1 MELKHHLERLALLLA
16 AERDEERDRHAQ
28 ARGRL
33 SLAEREARGLAL
45 ADVEAV
51 EEAGLAGRALVT
63 YGRADGRPLAGAL
76 LGVGSLV
83 HVRLRRE
90 ERDDEPAGVVARRSR
105 SRLASRIAF
114 AGGRSDTSASTVP
127 PTSAAA

>member
-1 MELKHHLERLALLLA
+1 MRDRSRLAG
-16 AERDEERDRHAQ
+16 
-28 ARGRL
+28 ARGW
-33 SLAEREARGLAL
+33 SPPSGGGLAPPWPPPGAPGGRAL

-51 EEAGLAGRALVT
+51 EGAGLAGRALVT

-90 ERDDEPAGVVARRSR
+90 ERDDEPAGVVAGRARW
-105 SRLASRIAF
+105 RL
-114 AGGRSDTSASTVP
+114 G
-127 PTSAAA
+127 